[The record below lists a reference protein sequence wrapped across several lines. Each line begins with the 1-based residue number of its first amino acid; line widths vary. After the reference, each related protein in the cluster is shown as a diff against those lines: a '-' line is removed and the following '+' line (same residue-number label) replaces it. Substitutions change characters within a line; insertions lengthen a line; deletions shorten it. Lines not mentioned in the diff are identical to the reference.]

1 MSKVF
6 VTGPDG
12 LLGSNIVRELLHRK
26 YEVRVMIFHN
36 REPVTLIGL
45 PIEFVYGNIT
55 HKDDLLRL
63 TEGCDYFINVAAI
76 TDMWPARGELY
87 YKINVKGAENAVA
100 AVLERKMK
108 RLVHVGSASSFGY
121 GTLEQP
127 GNETSEFKSAVY
139 GVDYI
144 DSKREGQLLVQR
156 AVKEKG
162 LDAVV
167 VCPTFMIGPYDSKPS
182 SGAMIIA
189 IAQGKLP
196 AYSSGGKNWVYVKDV
211 AVAVCNAMTIGRP
224 GEAYIAGGEKLTYVD
239 AVKRIAAAL
248 GQTKLPKFIAPPFLL
263 KMIGFFGA
271 ATAAVT
277 KKAPKLTVPLARI
290 ACDGH
295 YFSPQKAID
304 ELKMPQ
310 TPIEIGVKEAQEW
323 FLKYKYL

>member
-167 VCPTFMIGPYDSKPS
+167 VCPTFMIGPY
-182 SGAMIIA
+182 
-189 IAQGKLP
+189 
-196 AYSSGGKNWVYVKDV
+196 
-211 AVAVCNAMTIGRP
+211 
-224 GEAYIAGGEKLTYVD
+224 
-239 AVKRIAAAL
+239 
-248 GQTKLPKFIAPPFLL
+248 
-263 KMIGFFGA
+263 
-271 ATAAVT
+271 
-277 KKAPKLTVPLARI
+277 
-290 ACDGH
+290 
-295 YFSPQKAID
+295 
-304 ELKMPQ
+304 
-310 TPIEIGVKEAQEW
+310 
-323 FLKYKYL
+323 